1 MILWRRLRSMLFRQ
15 SFLPEYQHGYRH
27 HETALQFDYTLFD
40 TSPWSMPRGHL
51 CRRRPCLD
59 INKLELVAYIC
70 RPFNIFSMRITEN
83 LQENFPFISVITH
96 VSQEYVGI
104 IINQDAAITSLYDYA
119 SIKTEPEKAKFL
131 ELGEAWW
138 WESNRQIP
146 INIFL
151 SREIF
156 EFRYAIK
163 NFSTKDVRLVL
174 GPCTSLNDIITKRIK
189 RKSIT
194 LVRKAT

>member
-1 MILWRRLRSMLFRQ
+1 
-15 SFLPEYQHGYRH
+15 
-27 HETALQFDYTLFD
+27 
-40 TSPWSMPRGHL
+40 
-51 CRRRPCLD
+51 
-59 INKLELVAYIC
+59 
-70 RPFNIFSMRITEN
+70 MRITEN
-83 LQENFPFISVITH
+83 LQHNFPFISVINH
-96 VSQEYVGI
+96 VEHEYVGI
-104 IINQDAAITSLYDYA
+104 IINQDAAITSLYDYT
-119 SIKTEPEKAKFL
+119 SIRSDEEKTRFI

-156 EFRYAIK
+156 MFRYAIK
-163 NFSTKDVRLVL
+163 NFATKDVKLIL

-194 LVRKAT
+194 LVRRPS

>member
-1 MILWRRLRSMLFRQ
+1 
-15 SFLPEYQHGYRH
+15 
-27 HETALQFDYTLFD
+27 
-40 TSPWSMPRGHL
+40 
-51 CRRRPCLD
+51 
-59 INKLELVAYIC
+59 
-70 RPFNIFSMRITEN
+70 MRITEN
-83 LQENFPFISVITH
+83 LQENFPFISVVTH

-119 SIKTEPEKAKFL
+119 SIKTESEKAKFL

-194 LVRKAT
+194 LVRKPG